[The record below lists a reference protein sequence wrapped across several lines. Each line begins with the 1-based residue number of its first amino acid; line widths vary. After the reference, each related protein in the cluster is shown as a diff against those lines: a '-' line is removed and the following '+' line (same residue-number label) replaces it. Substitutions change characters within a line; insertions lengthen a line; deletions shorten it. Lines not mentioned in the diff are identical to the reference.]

1 MNTQKKYYIGV
12 DVSKDKLDFYH
23 PKTKSSWTVPNTPSK
38 VKSELLKLS
47 KQQDQIH
54 IICEPTGGYEKC
66 ILAQAWELNI
76 PISLVNPNR
85 ARAFA
90 EALGI
95 VAKTDAIDSMV
106 LSRFGESI
114 EPKSRIKPTA
124 LQEEMS
130 AVTRIKDR
138 FTRQAAAQ
146 KTALQKVSESFV
158 RKELKTQI
166 QNLERAIARCQKQL
180 DTLIK
185 SDAELFEK
193 KRKIESIKGLGLAA
207 STVFLSEMPELGT
220 ITDNQASALVGVA
233 PFNKDTGTH
242 SGKRHV
248 RGGRHLLRRSLYMP
262 ALCATNHNPIL
273 KGFYDRLI
281 AKGKPHHVAIIA
293 VIRKLVRLV
302 NRLLSDPN
310 FEPIKQN

>member
-1 MNTQKKYYIGV
+1 MNTQNKHYIGV

-23 PKTKSSWTVPNTPSK
+23 PKTKRSWTVTNTPSK

-47 KQQDQIH
+47 KQQDEIH
-54 IICEPTGGYEKC
+54 LICEPTGGYEKC
-66 ILAQAWELNI
+66 LLAQALELNI
-76 PISLVNPNR
+76 PISLVNPKR
-85 ARAFA
+85 ARSFA
-90 EALGI
+90 DALGI
-95 VAKTDAIDSMV
+95 SAKTDAIDATV

-114 EPKSRIKPTA
+114 TPAPRVKPTA
-124 LQEEMS
+124 LQEKMS
-130 AVTRIKDR
+130 AIARIKDR

-146 KTALQKVSESFV
+146 KTALQKVTDSFV
-158 RKELKTQI
+158 KKQLKTQI
-166 QNLERAIARCQKQL
+166 QSLERAIARCQKQL
-180 DTLIK
+180 DTLIAK
-185 SDAELFEK
+185 DSVLREK
-193 KRKIESIKGLGLAA
+193 KLKIESIKGLGLAA
-207 STVFLSEMPELGT
+207 STVFLSEMPELGA

-273 KGFYDRLI
+273 KEFYGRLI
-281 AKGKPHHVAIIA
+281 TKGKPHHVAITA